1 MQIRYAAHCLGIAAL
16 LGFGC
21 PQSRATA
28 IVLSNSGGTSNY
40 SYGQNY
46 NSGTGYTETI
56 NGGATTSK
64 TSGALGLLSNQIGG
78 SAIEP
83 GSNFGRL
90 AFADSTVSANVG
102 TGEIKIYEESGPCYN
117 TPNFPGCGNIG
128 GSNTGGS
135 IFEGVTFHNTTG
147 HSVVV
152 SFLFRA
158 TLDAT
163 IQAVQ
168 TPQGLSYSSVGG
180 ITQFAALGSKL
191 TYNFANCG
199 LLNCGFIDASRTS
212 GFDSIVMSP
221 SGTFGEQF
229 IATKTLAA
237 GDTSQQIFETFN
249 PVCSAGATC
258 DGTHTAALTINLPT
272 GVTFTSDSGI
282 FLTQSPGAA
291 PEPGTWVMLASA
303 GLLFGISRLRSRSQR
318 R

>member
-21 PQSRATA
+21 PQSRATG
-28 IVLSNSGGTSNY
+28 IVLFNDGGTSNY
-40 SYGQNY
+40 AYHQTY
-46 NSGTGYTETI
+46 NTTQGYIVST
-56 NGGATTSK
+56 NGGATTTV
-64 TSGALGLLSNQIGG
+64 TSTAPGLLSNQIGG

-83 GSNFGRL
+83 NGNVGRL
-90 AFADSTVSANVG
+90 AFADSTVSASIA
-102 TGEIKIYEESGPCYN
+102 TGEIKIFSESGPCYN
-117 TPNFPGCGNIG
+117 TPSFFPGCGNIG
-128 GSNTGGS
+128 GSNTSGG
-135 IFEGVTFHNTTG
+135 IIEGVTFHNTTG

-152 SFLFRA
+152 SYLFRA

-163 IQAVQ
+163 IQCV
-168 TPQGLSYSSVGG
+168 PNVNCSSVGG
-180 ITQFAALGSKL
+180 ITQFVAGGGKL

-199 LLNCGFIDASRTS
+199 LVNCGFIDGSRTS